1 MGEGDAPNSLLPS
14 VPSLPLGVLFRFP
27 PQKRIQENCFG
38 IGAQSLWLNV
48 SISREI
54 LVIHAVFS
62 LSFSPTENLQG
73 GTQNLSFFKVS
84 PSDRF
89 VIHGKKP

>member
-14 VPSLPLGVLFRFP
+14 VPSLPLGVLFLFP
-27 PQKRIQENCFG
+27 PQKRIQKNCLG

-54 LVIHAVFS
+54 LVIRAVFS
-62 LSFSPTENLQG
+62 LSFSPTEYLQG
-73 GTQNLSFFKVS
+73 GSPESVFF
-84 PSDRF
+84 
-89 VIHGKKP
+89 